1 MRVVIAGILGGIAMY
16 VWASVAH
23 LSPLAAVGVHTI
35 PNENLVVAALRL
47 SLGDKGG
54 VYIYPA
60 PAQSKSGGGAAA
72 KAPAPEGMLAYTPGG
87 TGALTPRQLGIEF
100 ALELIE
106 SLLLA
111 ALVALAPVGFGQR
124 VALAALVGVIAGM
137 ATNFSY
143 WNWYGFGLDYTAA
156 NAFMEL
162 MKFVVA
168 GLVIAAMLRPKKTA
182 T

>member
-1 MRVVIAGILGGIAMY
+1 MRVLIAGILGGIAMY

-23 LSPLAAVGVHTI
+23 LSPLGAVGSHTL
-35 PNENLVVAALRL
+35 PNERLVVAALQL

-54 VYIYPA
+54 VYIYPGPSA
-60 PAQSKSGGGAAA
+60 GGAAMGA
-72 KAPAPEGMLAYTPGG
+72 APKTTPEGMLAYTSGG
-87 TGALTPRQLGIEF
+87 AGALTPRQLGTEF
-100 ALELIE
+100 ALEMIE
-106 SLLLA
+106 ALLMAAIAALA
-111 ALVALAPVGFGQR
+111 AVGFGRR
-124 VALAALVGVIAGM
+124 VAIATLVGLIAGM

-143 WNWYGFGLDYTAA
+143 WNWYGFGLDYTLA

-182 T
+182 